1 MIKILT
7 GIMFALIVIGGGGG
21 GQRRPASELST
32 FLIADLAH

>member
-7 GIMFALIVIGGGGG
+7 GIMFALIVIGGG